1 MASGHYGAV
10 VGQVRRLFGTGTVAG
25 MSESQLL
32 RRYVTRRD
40 EAAFEALVARHGPM
54 VLGVCRRVLGEGA
67 DVDDAFQATF
77 LVLVKKAAA
86 LGERDA
92 VGHWLY
98 GVACRVALRARSD
111 AARRRSRERAGAAAE
126 AVPATDH
133 DDVSRRELAA
143 AIDEELAR
151 LPAKYRA
158 PVVLCHVEGL
168 SHDEA
173 ARQLGWPVGSVKGRL
188 SRARELLKGRLAR
201 RGLAPAAGAIAA
213 LAHDARAAVPPALAA
228 STVRAALAIA
238 AGGPTAGV
246 VSATAAALMEGVI
259 TTMSLTRIKVGVAAL
274 VALGAGAGVLSY
286 QASGGPEGK
295 PAVEKTSAQPTANK
309 GVRNP
314 SSPAMDMMPMMM
326 SMMGDSDAKNKAV
339 LDKLEERINM
349 AFPNETPVED
359 VLKYIKSASAGP
371 NDTGIPIYVDPAG
384 MQEAGKT
391 MTSRVSLNVEGV
403 PLKDSLHWLLRPLG
417 LDYWVAD
424 GFLTISSRAAMIDR
438 EIGELKEDL
447 RRVTAQLQV
456 VERRAAR
463 PAGAPTTTTKPRAG
477 GDEQGIRDL
486 RFDKDP
492 RSRAVQE
499 VLNEPVAMSFA
510 NETPLEDVL
519 KYIKAATAGKP
530 SIPIYVDPVGL
541 QEAEKTMTSP
551 IQIDLEGVPLKTTL
565 TLLLKQ
571 LGLVFNVK
579 EGVLIITSES
589 SEDILTPLTELQEK
603 AERGELTPEEHARLI
618 EMMKTRHE
626 VEKLNKEFLELSKDS
641 RGRQ

>member
-25 MSESQLL
+25 MSEWQLL

-54 VLGVCRRVLGEGA
+54 VLGVCRRVLGDAA

-77 LVLVKKAAA
+77 LVLVKKADA

-111 AARRRSRERAGAAAE
+111 AARRRSREQAGAAAE

-133 DDVSRRELAA
+133 DDISRRELAA

-188 SRARELLKGRLAR
+188 ARARDLLKGRLTR

-213 LAHDARAAVPPALAA
+213 LAQDARAAVPPALAA
-228 STVRAALAIA
+228 STARAALTIA
-238 AGGPTAGV
+238 AGSPTAGV

-274 VALGAGAGVLSY
+274 VALGAGAGVLAY
-286 QASGGPEGK
+286 QASGRPKDNPAGTRATALAAAEKGAPMPET
-295 PAVEKTSAQPTANK
+295 PSADPP
-309 GVRNP
+309 G
-314 SSPAMDMMPMMM
+314 
-326 SMMGDSDAKNKAV
+326 GLDAKTKAV
-339 LDKLEERINM
+339 IDKLEERINM
-349 AFPNETPVED
+349 AFPNETPLED

-371 NDTGIPIYVDPAG
+371 NDTGVPIYVDPDG
-384 MQEAGKT
+384 LREVGKT
-391 MTSRVSLNVEGV
+391 MTSPVSLNVEGV
-403 PLKDSLHWLLRPLG
+403 QLKDSLHMLLRPLG
-417 LDYWVAD
+417 LDYWVGD
-424 GFLTISSRAAMIDR
+424 GLLTISSRNAILDR
-438 EIGELKEDL
+438 EIAQLREDL
-447 RRVTAQLQV
+447 KRVTAQLQAA
-456 VERRAAR
+456 ERRAAR
-463 PAGAPTTTTKPRAG
+463 PAEAPTSAAKPRAG
-477 GDEQGIRDL
+477 GDDQGALDF

-492 RSRAVQE
+492 RSRAIQE
-499 VLNEPVAMSFA
+499 VLNEPVSMNFA

-519 KYIKAATAGKP
+519 KYIKSATTGPTGKP
-530 SIPIYVDPVGL
+530 RIPIYVDPVSL
-541 QEAEKTMTSP
+541 QEAEKKMTSP
-551 IQIDLEGVPLKTTL
+551 VTIDLEGVPLKTTL
-565 TLLLKQ
+565 TLLLRQ
-571 LGLVFNVK
+571 LGLTYKVR
-579 EGVLIITSES
+579 EGVLIVISES
-589 SEDILTPLTELQEK
+589 DEDVGSPRSELEEK
-603 AERGELTPEEHARLI
+603 AERGELTPEESRRLI
-618 EMMKTRHE
+618 EMLKTLNEIDGLKKTSRELMKDLGGVRR
-626 VEKLNKEFLELSKDS
+626 N
-641 RGRQ
+641 